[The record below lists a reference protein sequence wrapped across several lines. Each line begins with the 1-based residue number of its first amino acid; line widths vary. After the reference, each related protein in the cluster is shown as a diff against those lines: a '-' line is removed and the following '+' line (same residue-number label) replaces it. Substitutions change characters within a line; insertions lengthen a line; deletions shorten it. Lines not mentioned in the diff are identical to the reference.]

1 MVNISV
7 VLETKTHEIPKA
19 EYGFRMGNAIHIL
32 AEMVINSM
40 VEAEE
45 IGKSRTPVR
54 DSEQAPVVLP
64 QESLGHSLPDQNT
77 SIVEA

>member
-54 DSEQAPVVLP
+54 DSEQAPVELP
-64 QESLGHSLPDQNT
+64 RELSDQPSLLHDT
-77 SIVEA
+77 AIIET